1 MSEFLKKIGIILDI
15 IGFFSYLATVESL
28 DKLDILWYSL
38 LLIGVVFQIPAQVK
52 YTKESNSVSY
62 LNRKYLFGLIL
73 GAGIF
78 LFLIFLTIDEFY
90 F

>member
-62 LNRKYLFGLIL
+62 LNRKYLFVL